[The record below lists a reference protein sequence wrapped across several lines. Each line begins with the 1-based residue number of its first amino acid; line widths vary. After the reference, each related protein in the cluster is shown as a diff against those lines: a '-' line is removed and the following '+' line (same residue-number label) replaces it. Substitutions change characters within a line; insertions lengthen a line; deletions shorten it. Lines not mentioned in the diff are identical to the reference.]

1 MEDEPSTPLSTF
13 MSNLI
18 QEQCAERGGRS
29 RSILEVAN
37 DNAKTHLVNS
47 RTIAMLLQDKN
58 HNSSNRSQRSCRW
71 GDTTTRS
78 PASVTD
84 YIDISPTAFDKSS
97 RSLSPSD
104 HDPSPSCSR
113 WDLDE
118 DRFLNSSS
126 PTRPSRKL
134 SSSRIAQISSR
145 KNLLVPPNL
154 QTLPY

>member
-1 MEDEPSTPLSTF
+1 MSTF

-18 QEQCAERGGRS
+18 QEQCAERGRSS

-58 HNSSNRSQRSCRW
+58 HNSSNRPQRSCRW
-71 GDTTTRS
+71 GDTTRS

-97 RSLSPSD
+97 RSSSPSD
-104 HDPSPSCSR
+104 HDPSPPSCSSR

-118 DRFLNSSS
+118 DRFLLNSSS

-134 SSSRIAQISSR
+134 SSSRIAQLSSR
-145 KNLLVPPNL
+145 KNLPPNL

>member
-1 MEDEPSTPLSTF
+1 MEPSTPLSTF

-58 HNSSNRSQRSCRW
+58 HNSSNRPQRSCRW
-71 GDTTTRS
+71 GDTTRS

-113 WDLDE
+113 WDPDE

-126 PTRPSRKL
+126 PTRPSRKPG
-134 SSSRIAQISSR
+134 SSRIAQVSSR
-145 KNLLVPPNL
+145 KNLPPNL
-154 QTLPY
+154 QALPY